1 MTEASGIAGP
11 ASEDVEII
19 RNVEVG
25 RGGDRRLTMH
35 LLRSKPR
42 PAGPQP
48 VVVWIF
54 GGAFRMGSKD
64 SGIGRLT
71 PLVQRGYLGACVE
84 YRLSQEATFP
94 AQVRDC
100 KCAIRYLRAHAGE
113 LGIDPDR
120 IGAWGASAG
129 GYLVTMLGVAQDV
142 SELEGDGGWSG
153 HSSRVQA
160 VCDFFGP
167 TDFLQMD
174 AAGSE
179 MSHDA
184 PDSPESQLIGGP
196 IQEHPDLV
204 ARANP
209 ITYVTATY
217 VRAGAPPF
225 LIVHGDRD
233 PLVPYNQSEL
243 LETALRQV
251 GAEAR
256 LVRLA
261 GAGHG
266 GPAFETPEV
275 WRLVEEFFDRHL
287 RLPQAR

>member
-1 MTEASGIAGP
+1 MSMALPVG
-11 ASEDVEII
+11 VELA
-19 RNVEVG
+19 RDVEVG

-35 LLRSKPR
+35 ILRPSPR
-42 PAGPQP
+42 PAAAMP
-48 VVVWIF
+48 VLVWIF

-64 SGIGRLT
+64 SGVERLA
-71 PLVQRGYLGACVE
+71 PLVPRGYVGACVE

-94 AQVRDC
+94 AQVQDC
-100 KCAIRYLRAHAGE
+100 KCAIRYLRAHADE

-129 GYLVTMLGVAQDV
+129 GYLVAMLGVTQDV
-142 SELEGDGGWSG
+142 PELEGDGGWADT
-153 HSSRVQA
+153 SSRVQA

-174 AAGSE
+174 RAGGE
-179 MSHDA
+179 MVHNA

-209 ITYVTATY
+209 ITYV
-217 VRAGAPPF
+217 RAGAPPF

-233 PLVPYNQSEL
+233 PLVPFNQSEL
-243 LETALRQV
+243 LEAALRRV
-251 GAEAR
+251 GADVR
-256 LVRLA
+256 LVKLG

-266 GPAFETPEV
+266 GPAFEAPET
-275 WRLVEEFFDRHL
+275 RQLVGDFFGRHL
-287 RLPQAR
+287 DRP